1 MLINE
6 ILNELNENNGA
17 NYKLEVLKKHRDN
30 ELLKRVLKMTYDKVQ
45 YTFGVTM
52 KNVIAGSS
60 KNTQTLEWA
69 LDILENKINTREVT
83 GNAAIS
89 LVENILEQLSESD
102 RIVFEKILGR
112 DLKINCG
119 RTQINKVFKDLIT
132 KQLYCRCDIYGKKTA
147 NNIDFTNGAVIEKK
161 SDGTFKETT
170 VSETVDIV
178 SRSGEQYIM
187 KKFESIFS
195 EATKGVYIGEMT
207 VELDDKLYEK
217 IIPLLRKKNPK
228 KAEEIEEKYARGW
241 KILDRS
247 TGNGLINSL
256 DIPEDNITYELW
268 DFIPFEEYR
277 IASAKDKKNK
287 SKMPYAE
294 RFELLKENVKKIN
307 NSQVQ
312 VIEHYIV
319 QDLKEAL
326 SHVTN
331 WMNLGYEGGVLKD
344 WSMIFEDGTSKKQL
358 KLKLEIELDLRILE
372 FVEGNKGSKNEEYFS
387 AIVIGN
393 DEGTIRTQ
401 IGVTTMTEE
410 TRNWFHE
417 NRENVIGEI
426 MEVLCNDITIGSGKE
441 QYALS
446 HGRYIQMRTGE
457 KTETDT
463 LERAFQAKEM
473 AMLLGS
479 VK

>member
-1 MLINE
+1 MTINQ
-6 ILNELNENNGA
+6 ILKEMNESNSS
-17 NYKLEVLKKHRDN
+17 NYKLDILKKYSDN

-52 KNVIAGSS
+52 KNVRAGSS
-60 KNTQTLEWA
+60 ENTQTLDWA

-89 LVENILEQLSESD
+89 TVENILEQLSESD
-102 RIVFEKILGR
+102 RSVFERILGR

-119 RTQINKVFKDLIT
+119 RTQINKIFKDLIT

-147 NNIDFTNGAVIEKK
+147 KNINFVNGAIIEKK
-161 SDGTFKETT
+161 SDGTFKETS

-195 EATKGVYIGEMT
+195 EAPKGVYIGEMT

-217 IIPLLRKKNPK
+217 IMPAMWKKNPK
-228 KAEEIEEKYARGW
+228 KAKEIEEKYNRGW

-247 TGNGLINSL
+247 TGNGLINSD

-268 DFIPFEEYR
+268 DFIPFEEYK
-277 IASAKDKKNK
+277 IASTKDKKNK
-287 SKMPYAE
+287 CKMVYSE
-294 RFELLKENVKKIN
+294 RFKLLKENVNLIN

-312 VIEHYIV
+312 VIEHYV
-319 QDLKEAL
+319 VYDLKEAL
-326 SHVTN
+326 SYVTN

-344 WSMIFEDGTSKKQL
+344 WSMIFEDGTSKHQL
-358 KLKLEIELDLRILE
+358 KLKLEIELDLRIIE

-401 IGVTTMTEE
+401 IGVTTMTED

-426 MEVLCNDITIGSGKE
+426 MEVLCNDITIGAGKE

-446 HGRYIQMRTGE
+446 HGRYVQMRTGE